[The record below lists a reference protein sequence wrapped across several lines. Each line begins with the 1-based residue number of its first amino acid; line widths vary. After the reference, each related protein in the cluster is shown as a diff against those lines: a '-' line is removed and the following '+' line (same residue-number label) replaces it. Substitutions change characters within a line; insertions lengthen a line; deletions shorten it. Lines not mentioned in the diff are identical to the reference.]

1 MTNKKTKIIKLSK
14 SVQRFDSQPQDV
26 DAMKDALASFERISK
41 IMARMAT
48 TSPRGKK
55 GLKLTYQFKIK
66 LRGITNPPVWR
77 RVLVPAN
84 FTFSGFHAVIQE
96 AFGWWNEHLY
106 SFGDTPYSRVLTIA
120 EIHEDDWGD
129 APDYNA
135 REFTVGEFYGEKLA
149 PKHKLCYVY
158 DFGDDW
164 IHDITLEDII
174 EELHPHASCTA
185 GKGACPEEDCGGS
198 WGYEDMKEYGEVE
211 DSKYF
216 DLEAAKAS
224 VEAVEPEGYE
234 PW

>member
-1 MTNKKTKIIKLSK
+1 MKSNTK
-14 SVQRFDSQPQDV
+14 
-26 DAMKDALASFERISK
+26 AK
-41 IMARMAT
+41 I
-48 TSPRGKK
+48 
-55 GLKLTYQFKIK
+55 TYQFKIK
-66 LRGITNPPVWR
+66 LRGISKPPVWR

-106 SFGDTPYSRVLTIA
+106 SFGDTPYSHVLTIA

-216 DLEAAKAS
+216 DLEAAKAL
-224 VEAVEPEGYE
+224 VEAVSPEGFE

>member
-1 MTNKKTKIIKLSK
+1 MTNKKTKIIK
-14 SVQRFDSQPQDV
+14 QTQPEPIFDLQLHDI
-26 DAMKDALASFERISK
+26 DALADALQSFAGGNKFI
-41 IMARMAT
+41 ARMTT

-66 LRGITNPPVWR
+66 LRGITKPPVWR

-106 SFGDTPYSRVLTIA
+106 SFGDTPYSHVLTIA

-129 APDYNA
+129 APDYDA
-135 REFTVGEFYGEKLA
+135 RKFTLGELFGDGGIIK
-149 PKHKLCYVY
+149 KFCYVY

-164 IHDITLEDII
+164 IHDITLEKVF
-174 EELHPHASCTA
+174 EEYSDHATCIK
-185 GKGACPEEDCGGS
+185 GKGACPEEDCGGV
-198 WGYEDMKEYGEVE
+198 WEYEDMKEDGEIE
-211 DSKYF
+211 DSAF
-216 DLEAAKAS
+216 IDLEEINKH
-224 VEAVEPEGYE
+224 VEAVKPTGYE

>member
-1 MTNKKTKIIKLSK
+1 MTNKKEK
-14 SVQRFDSQPQDV
+14 FDLQPHDI
-26 DAMKDALASFERISK
+26 DALADALTSLDRTSK

-106 SFGDTPYSRVLTIA
+106 CFGDKPYSQSLYIA
-120 EIHEDDWGD
+120 EENKEDWYR
-129 APDYNA
+129 PDYDA
-135 REFTVGEFYGEKLA
+135 RKFTLGELFGDGGIIK
-149 PKHKLCYVY
+149 KFCYVY

-164 IHDITLEDII
+164 IHDITLEKVFD
-174 EELHPHASCTA
+174 EYSDHATCIK
-185 GKGACPEEDCGGS
+185 GKGACPEEDSGGV
-198 WGYEDMKEYGEVE
+198 WEYEDMKEDGEIE
-211 DSKYF
+211 DSAF
-216 DLEAAKAS
+216 IDLEEINKH
-224 VEAVEPEGYE
+224 VEAVKTTGFE

>member
-1 MTNKKTKIIKLSK
+1 MTNKKEK
-14 SVQRFDSQPQDV
+14 FDLQPHDIDV
-26 DAMKDALASFERISK
+26 LADALTSLDRTSK

-48 TSPRGKK
+48 TSSRGKK

-77 RVLVPAN
+77 RVLVPAH
-84 FTFSGFHAVIQE
+84 FTFAGFHAVIQK

-106 SFGDTPYSRVLTIA
+106 CFGDKPYSQSLYIA
-120 EIHEDDWGD
+120 EENKEDWYR
-129 APDYNA
+129 PDYDA
-135 REFTVGEFYGEKLA
+135 RKFTLGELFGDGGIIK
-149 PKHKLCYVY
+149 KFCYVY

-185 GKGACPEEDCGGS
+185 GKGACPEEDCGGQ
-198 WGYEDMKEYGEVE
+198 WGYEDMKENGEV
-211 DSKYF
+211 DDPKDF
-216 DLEAAKAS
+216 DLEAANKA
-224 VEAVEPEGYE
+224 VEAVKPTGFK

>member
-1 MTNKKTKIIKLSK
+1 MTNKKEK
-14 SVQRFDSQPQDV
+14 FDLQPHDI
-26 DAMKDALASFERISK
+26 DALADALTSFDRTSK
-41 IMARMAT
+41 IMERMVT
-48 TSPRGKK
+48 TNPRGKK

-106 SFGDTPYSRVLTIA
+106 CFGDKPYSQSLYIA
-120 EIHEDDWGD
+120 EENKEDWYR
-129 APDYNA
+129 PDYDA
-135 REFTVGEFYGEKLA
+135 RKFTLGELFGDGGIIK
-149 PKHKLCYVY
+149 KLCYVY

-185 GKGACPEEDCGGS
+185 GKGACPEEDCGGP
-198 WGYEDMKEYGEVE
+198 WGYEDMKENGEI
-211 DSKYF
+211 DDPKDF
-216 DLEAAKAS
+216 DLEAANKA
-224 VEAVEPEGYE
+224 VEAVKPTGFK

>member
-1 MTNKKTKIIKLSK
+1 MTNKKEK
-14 SVQRFDSQPQDV
+14 FDLQPHDI
-26 DAMKDALASFERISK
+26 DALADALTSLDRTSK

-48 TSPRGKK
+48 ASPRGKK

-106 SFGDTPYSRVLTIA
+106 CFGDKPYSQSLYIA
-120 EIHEDDWGD
+120 EENKEDWYR
-129 APDYNA
+129 PDYDA
-135 REFTVGEFYGEKLA
+135 RKFTLGELFGDGGIIK
-149 PKHKLCYVY
+149 KFCYVY

-164 IHDITLEDII
+164 IHDITLEKVFD
-174 EELHPHASCTA
+174 EYSDHATCIK
-185 GKGACPEEDCGGS
+185 GKGACPEEDCGGV
-198 WGYEDMKEYGEVE
+198 WEYEDMKEDGEIE
-211 DSKYF
+211 DSAF
-216 DLEAAKAS
+216 IDLEEINKH
-224 VEAVEPEGYE
+224 VEAVKPTGYE

>member
-1 MTNKKTKIIKLSK
+1 MTDKKTKIIKLPK
-14 SVQRFDSQPQDV
+14 SEQRFDSQPQDV
-26 DAMKDALASFERISK
+26 DALADALTSFDRTNK

-55 GLKLTYQFKIK
+55 GPKLTYLFKIK

-106 SFGDTPYSRVLTIA
+106 CFGDKPYSQSLYIA
-120 EIHEDDWGD
+120 EEDEEDWYR
-129 APDYNA
+129 PDYDA
-135 REFTVGEFYGEKLA
+135 RKFTLGELFGDGGIVK
-149 PKHKLCYVY
+149 KFCYVY

-164 IHDITLEDII
+164 IHDITLEKVFD
-174 EELHPHASCTA
+174 EYSDHATCIK
-185 GKGACPEEDCGGS
+185 GKGACPEEDSDGV
-198 WGYEDMKEYGEVE
+198 WEYEDLKEDGEID
-211 DSKYF
+211 DSAF
-216 DLEAAKAS
+216 IDLEEINKH
-224 VEAVEPEGYE
+224 VEAVKPMGFE

>member
-1 MTNKKTKIIKLSK
+1 MTNKKEK
-14 SVQRFDSQPQDV
+14 FDLQPHDIN
-26 DAMKDALASFERISK
+26 ALADALTSLERTSK

-84 FTFSGFHAVIQE
+84 FTFSGFHAVIQK

-106 SFGDTPYSRVLTIA
+106 CFGDKPYSQSLYIA
-120 EIHEDDWGD
+120 EENKEDWYR
-129 APDYNA
+129 PDYDA
-135 REFTVGEFYGEKLA
+135 RKFTLGELFGDGGIVK
-149 PKHKLCYVY
+149 KLCYVY

-164 IHDITLEDII
+164 IHDITLEKVFYEYSD
-174 EELHPHASCTA
+174 HATCIK
-185 GKGACPEEDCGGS
+185 GKGACPEEDSGGV
-198 WGYEDMKEYGEVE
+198 WEYEDMKEDGDIEV
-211 DSKYF
+211 SAII
-216 DLEAAKAS
+216 DLAEINKH
-224 VEAVEPEGYE
+224 VEAVKPTGFE

>member
-1 MTNKKTKIIKLSK
+1 MTNKKEK
-14 SVQRFDSQPQDV
+14 FDLQLHDI
-26 DAMKDALASFERISK
+26 DALADVLASLERASK

-66 LRGITNPPVWR
+66 LRGITKPPVWR

-106 SFGDTPYSRVLTIA
+106 SFGDTPYSHVLTIA

-185 GKGACPEEDCGGS
+185 GKGACPEEDCGGQ
-198 WGYEDMKEYGEVE
+198 WGYEDMKENGEVE
-211 DSKYF
+211 DLEYF
-216 DLEAAKAS
+216 DLEAANKAVKAVR
-224 VEAVEPEGYE
+224 VERFE

>member
-1 MTNKKTKIIKLSK
+1 MTNKKEK
-14 SVQRFDSQPQDV
+14 FDLLPHDI
-26 DAMKDALASFERISK
+26 DALADALTSLDRTSK

-66 LRGITNPPVWR
+66 LRGITKPPVWR
-77 RVLVPAN
+77 RVLVPAH
-84 FTFSGFHAVIQE
+84 FTFAGFHAVIQK

-106 SFGDTPYSRVLTIA
+106 CFGDKPYSQSLYIA
-120 EIHEDDWGD
+120 EENKEDWYR
-129 APDYNA
+129 PDYDA
-135 REFTVGEFYGEKLA
+135 RKFTLGELFGDGGIIK
-149 PKHKLCYVY
+149 KFCYVY

-185 GKGACPEEDCGGS
+185 GKGACPEEDCGGQ
-198 WGYEDMKEYGEVE
+198 WGYEDMKENGEV
-211 DSKYF
+211 DDPKDF
-216 DLEAAKAS
+216 DLEAANKA
-224 VEAVEPEGYE
+224 VEAVKPTGFK

>member
-1 MTNKKTKIIKLSK
+1 MTNKKEK
-14 SVQRFDSQPQDV
+14 FDLQPHDI
-26 DAMKDALASFERISK
+26 DALADALTSLDRTSK

-66 LRGITNPPVWR
+66 LRGVTNPPVWR

-106 SFGDTPYSRVLTIA
+106 CFGDKPYSQSLYIA
-120 EIHEDDWGD
+120 EENKEDWYR
-129 APDYNA
+129 PDYDA
-135 REFTVGEFYGEKLA
+135 RKFTLGELFGDGGIIK
-149 PKHKLCYVY
+149 KFCYVY

-164 IHDITLEDII
+164 IHDITLEKVFD
-174 EELHPHASCTA
+174 EYSDHATCIK
-185 GKGACPEEDCGGS
+185 GKGACPEEDSGGV
-198 WGYEDMKEYGEVE
+198 WEYEDMKEDGEIE
-211 DSKYF
+211 DSAF
-216 DLEAAKAS
+216 IDLEEINKH
-224 VEAVEPEGYE
+224 VEAVKTTGFE

>member
-1 MTNKKTKIIKLSK
+1 MTNKKEK
-14 SVQRFDSQPQDV
+14 FDLQPHDI
-26 DAMKDALASFERISK
+26 DALADALTSLDRTSK

-77 RVLVPAN
+77 SVLVPAN

-106 SFGDTPYSRVLTIA
+106 CFSDRPYCHMLNIA
-120 EIHEDDWGD
+120 EVREDDWGY
-129 APDYNA
+129 APDFDA
-135 REFTVGEFYGEKLA
+135 RKFTVGEFFGDGGIVN
-149 PKHKLCYVY
+149 KLCYVY

-164 IHDITLEDII
+164 THDITLEKVLD
-174 EELHPHASCTA
+174 EYSDHATCIT
-185 GKGACPEEDCGGS
+185 GKGACPEEDCGGQ
-198 WGYEDMKEYGEVE
+198 WGYEDMKENGEI
-211 DSKYF
+211 DDPKFF
-216 DLEAAKAS
+216 DLEAAKAL
-224 VEAVEPEGYE
+224 VEAVEPEGFE

>member
-1 MTNKKTKIIKLSK
+1 
-14 SVQRFDSQPQDV
+14 
-26 DAMKDALASFERISK
+26 
-41 IMARMAT
+41 MAT

-77 RVLVPAN
+77 CVLVPAN

-106 SFGDTPYSRVLTIA
+106 CFGDKPYSQSLYIA
-120 EIHEDDWGD
+120 EENKEDWYRPGYDARKFTLGELFGD
-129 APDYNA
+129 
-135 REFTVGEFYGEKLA
+135 GGIIK
-149 PKHKLCYVY
+149 KLCYVY

-174 EELHPHASCTA
+174 EELHSHASCTA
-185 GKGACPEEDCGGS
+185 GKGACPEEDSGGV
-198 WGYEDMKEYGEVE
+198 WEYEDMKEDGEIEVSAVIDLAEINKHVE
-211 DSKYF
+211 
-216 DLEAAKAS
+216 S
-224 VEAVEPEGYE
+224 VKPTGFE